1 MAVSVAVKVLS
12 GILIF
17 LVVLFLF
24 SVFRLISLI
33 LTTLNDFISYIDTAF
48 LNIFTTI
55 ENGIIEFWDILYDD
69 AVELINEIEN
79 EFNVF

>member
-33 LTTLNDFISYIDTAF
+33 LTTINDFISYIDTAF